1 MTLVPA
7 AALTYPQHGIE
18 VPEAG
23 INITKFSVTYTPE
36 FDDKQLD
43 YLGEVIRRARGAIE
57 SKISMEGEVMAVASA
72 PYTHTFYT
80 ACTLTNDTDGFG
92 QTTGI
97 VILDSVNIDQSNT
110 GWRTFKSEYSRNSK
124 LTTV

>member
-18 VPEAG
+18 VAEVG
-23 INITKFSVTYTPE
+23 INITKFTVVYAPE
-36 FDDKQLD
+36 FDDIQLD
-43 YLGEVIRRARGAIE
+43 YVGEVIRRARGAIA

-72 PYTHTFYT
+72 PYSHTFFT

-92 QTTGI
+92 QTAGI
-97 VILDSVNIDQSNT
+97 VILDSVTIDQGNT
-110 GWRTFKSEYSRNSK
+110 AFRTFKAEYSRNSK
-124 LTTV
+124 LTGV